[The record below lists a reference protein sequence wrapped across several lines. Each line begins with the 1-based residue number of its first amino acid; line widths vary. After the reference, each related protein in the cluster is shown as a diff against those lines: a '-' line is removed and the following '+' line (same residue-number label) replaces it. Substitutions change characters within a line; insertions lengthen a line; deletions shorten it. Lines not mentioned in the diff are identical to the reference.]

1 MLLNRLGCKAKLLPR
16 LLPCIPDGIGLFMD
30 LFAGTLSVSFAMLGR
45 ARYIVA
51 NDADAEVANLYRVWK
66 EQPEDLADALETLPQ
81 HESLLS
87 WTPPDGDAVLR
98 AAMFVFR
105 SNFSFLSKGDTLKFG
120 AENPRQNALRAIR
133 DGFAAINRIQFMAA
147 DFRDALRKLAFRHA
161 KDRERAFIYADPPY
175 VGTATNNY
183 AGFAETDAEEL
194 FDLLTASG
202 FRFALSEFDTP
213 EMLDLAARHAL
224 RVVDI
229 GERRNINNRR
239 REILVTNYAPLQPA
253 LSF

>member
-1 MLLNRLGCKAKLLPR
+1 MLLNRLGCKAKLLPQM
-16 LLPCIPDGIGLFMD
+16 LPCFPERIGLFLD
-30 LFAGTLSVSFAMLGR
+30 LFAGTLSVSFAMLPR

-51 NDADAEVANLYRVWK
+51 NDADAEVANLYRIWK

-81 HESLLS
+81 HESLLN

-98 AAMFVFR
+98 AAMFVFQ

-120 AENPRQNALRAIR
+120 ASNPRQNALKAIR
-133 DGFAAINRIQFMAA
+133 DGFAAINRIQFMST
-147 DFRDALRKLAFRHA
+147 DFRDALSKLAFRHA
-161 KDRERAFIYADPPY
+161 RDRERAFVYADPPY
-175 VGTATNNY
+175 MGTRTNY
-183 AGFAETDAEEL
+183 AGFAASDSEEL
-194 FDLLTASG
+194 VDLLTASG
-202 FRFALSEFDTP
+202 LCFGISEFNSP
-213 EMLDLAARHAL
+213 EILDLAARRGL
-224 RVVDI
+224 RVMDI